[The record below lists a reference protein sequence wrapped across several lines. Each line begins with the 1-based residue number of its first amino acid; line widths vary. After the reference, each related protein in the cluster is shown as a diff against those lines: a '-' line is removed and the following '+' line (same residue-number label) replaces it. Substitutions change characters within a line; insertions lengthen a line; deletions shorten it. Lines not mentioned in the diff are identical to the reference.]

1 MSPSKAAASTERRS
15 QYVCVCVCDPNSTDL
30 RGDRLKASLLTG
42 LTQVMHALIQHELAR
57 QEEGGSSRRRV
68 NTPFHTLLVLFTEQN
83 NRLVRSFLFWF
94 FVLLPTYKQTSHVT
108 PRGNRVLNPAGE
120 FPAAASSPK
129 HLL

>member
-15 QYVCVCVCDPNSTDL
+15 QYVCVCDTNSTDL

-68 NTPFHTLLVLFTEQN
+68 NTPFHTLLVLFIQQN
-83 NRLVRSFLFWF
+83 NRLVRSFVF
-94 FVLLPTYKQTSHVT
+94 FVVVLLPTYKQTSHVT